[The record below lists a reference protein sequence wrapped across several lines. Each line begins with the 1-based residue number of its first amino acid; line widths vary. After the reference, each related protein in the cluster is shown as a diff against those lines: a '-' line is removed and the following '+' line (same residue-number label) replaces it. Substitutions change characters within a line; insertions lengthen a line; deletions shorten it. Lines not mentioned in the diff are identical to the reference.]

1 MFLFAKMM
9 IKHHIKRSYMIIL
22 GIACSV
28 TMMFCMIQ
36 MGDSINSK
44 YKEQALGTDLHDF
57 SITGLTKEQAD
68 WLKEELDKEKIE
80 ASGISWSDYRENQ
93 MKPEAY
99 QKLGLQICAG
109 TKEGLEETGFRL
121 RDGRWSASSDEIVLE
136 QYVCE
141 MLGSRIGDE
150 VAVVCGLTE
159 ETWSFRLVGI
169 MENTSTLFSG
179 DRPEGVMNVSFSF
192 LYDAGLTTPE
202 AEEYN
207 LIVTV
212 TSDVDAYDEEEEA
225 AIVGRSHE
233 LLAQFYGLDGYYD
246 TSRKVVSGQASEE
259 EIELIRRINRNTV
272 SNNAKWENF
281 VEYGFQSE
289 SGNALK
295 ALPILLAVSMILL
308 IFNSMHLAIAENTRE
323 LGMLRCIGMNY
334 RQTGLIVFLENFFY
348 CILGYG
354 IGIVLGNIM
363 NQFFAKNILLYM
375 TGEHVGIRQ
384 LSSSYLLTAA
394 VVLIALVLAFALSIH
409 KIIALTPIE
418 ASKYNGLAVKN
429 QKVQTMEQWS
439 CVKFSERNIKRER
452 SKSMIVMLSMIFS
465 MIILMVIVNF
475 MLNVKLPEKD
485 QKSRFSD
492 YEVYIPRD
500 GWIDAIEGISGVELS
515 ISEIEKVRGVTGVEK
530 IYAIGASL
538 NLESY
543 MYQQSGNSISAI
555 IYDDALFQWL
565 LEKNGKTELWQKE
578 PDAVCVVTGTCEE
591 EEQELLNEIEETGA
605 IAYRL
610 ASGKEGTLHVG
621 SVLYTDYIPE
631 NKGTGSGR
639 GSVTIILTEKAALE
653 IYGAYSYTDVM
664 IKLNSHAK
672 EGTYSEIAA
681 VFADNEYAIC
691 LSYEMGMDKYITDA
705 LVIIYIA
712 AMIVFATA
720 VTAVLNMMIIMKANL
735 ILRRKEYG
743 IWRALGMALKQLKRT
758 ISIEVLLMLFT
769 SYVIAVALSFPL
781 LLYLCRALIEN
792 FNVTGTVTGYLAVG
806 VGFILPVYILVMCGL
821 KFKKTNEIIADIREE

>member
-1 MFLFAKMM
+1 MFVFAKMM

-36 MGDSINSK
+36 MGDSINNK
-44 YKEQALGTDLHDF
+44 YKEQALGTNLHDF
-57 SITGLTKEQAD
+57 SISGLTKEQAEFI
-68 WLKEELDKEKIE
+68 KGELDKEKIE
-80 ASGISWSDYRENQ
+80 ASGISWSDYREMQ
-93 MKPEAY
+93 MKPEAF
-99 QKLGLQICAG
+99 QKIELQICAG
-109 TKEGLEETGFRL
+109 TREGLEETGLRL
-121 RDGRWSASSDEIVLE
+121 RNGRWSESSDEIVLE

-150 VAVVCGLTE
+150 VAVVCGLTGE
-159 ETWSFRLVGI
+159 IYCFRLVGI
-169 MENTSTLFSG
+169 MENAPTLFSG

-192 LYDAGLTTPE
+192 LYEAGLTTPG

-212 TSDVDAYDEEEEA
+212 TSDVDAYDDEEVAELEYKA
-225 AIVGRSHE
+225 QE
-233 LLAQFYGLDGYYD
+233 LLARIYGLDSFND
-246 TSRKVVSGQASEE
+246 TSRRLVSGQASEE
-259 EIELIRRINRNTV
+259 EGEIVRRINRNTV
-272 SNNAKWENF
+272 FNNSKWENF
-281 VEYGFQSE
+281 VEYGYQSE
-289 SGNALK
+289 NVNLLK

-334 RQTGLIVFLENFFY
+334 RQTGLIVFFENLFY

-354 IGIVLGNIM
+354 IGIVFGNIM

-375 TGEHVGIRQ
+375 TGEHVGVRQ
-384 LSSSYLLTAA
+384 LPSSYLLTAA

-439 CVKFSERNIKRER
+439 CVKFSKRNIKRER

-465 MIILMVIVNF
+465 MMILMVIVNF

-485 QKSRFSD
+485 PKSGFSD

-500 GWIDAIEGISGVELS
+500 GWVDAIEGISGVELS
-515 ISEIEKVRGVTGVEK
+515 IPEIEKVRGVTGVEK
-530 IYAIGASL
+530 IYAIGTAL
-538 NLESY
+538 DLESY
-543 MYQQSGNSISAI
+543 MYQQNGNSISAI

-565 LEKNGKTELWQKE
+565 LEQNGKTELWQKE
-578 PDAVCVVTGTCEE
+578 LDAVCVVTGTDE
-591 EEQELLNEIEETGA
+591 EEQELLEEIQETGA

-610 ASGKEGTLHVG
+610 KGGKEGTLHVG
-621 SVLYTDYIPE
+621 SVLHTDYIPE

-664 IKLNSHAK
+664 VKLNSHAK

-691 LSYEMGMDKYITDA
+691 MSYEMGMEKIITDA
-705 LVIIYIA
+705 LVLIYIA

-720 VTAVLNMMIIMKANL
+720 VTAILNMMIIMKANL

-743 IWRALGMALKQLKRT
+743 IWRALGMALKRLKRT
-758 ISIEVLLMLFT
+758 ISIEVLLMLST
-769 SYVIAVALSFPL
+769 SYVIAVVLSFPL
-781 LLYLCRALIEN
+781 LCYLCSALIEN
-792 FNVTGTVTGYLAVG
+792 FNVTGTVAGYLGVG
-806 VGFILPVYILVMCGL
+806 VGFILPVYILVMSGL
-821 KFKKTNEIIADIREE
+821 KFKRTNEIIADIREE